1 MKFPNFSSPSS
12 LADMATF
19 LEYSPEFETDDS
31 SQNSEKD
38 YEGDDKKLRRRE
50 KNRIAAQKSRQ
61 KQTQRADILH
71 QEYEQLE
78 RENAS
83 LKKEIQNLREELKQ
97 WNQVVQ
103 QHEPQCAMLGTGTG
117 APLLGKQQIELAD
130 YLSEDWREME
140 LVTY

>member
-1 MKFPNFSSPSS
+1 MRLHNFPSHYS
-12 LADMATF
+12 MAATALDF
-19 LEYSPEFETDDS
+19 SPEFETDDS

-61 KQTQRADILH
+61 KQTQRADCLH

-83 LKKEIQNLREELKQ
+83 LKKEIQTLRDELKQ
-97 WNQVVQ
+97 WKQVVQ
-103 QHEPQCAMLGTGTG
+103 QHETQCA
-117 APLLGKQQIELAD
+117 LLTATSTALVNKQQVD
-130 YLSEDWREME
+130 VTDFLSEDWSGME
-140 LVTY
+140 VMTY

>member
-1 MKFPNFSSPSS
+1 MRFSDCHLPRS
-12 LADMATF
+12 MAAMAGDF
-19 LEYSPEFETDDS
+19 SPELETDDS

-38 YEGDDKKLRRRE
+38 YEGQNKRLRRRE

-83 LKKEIQNLREELKQ
+83 LRKEIQNLRDELKQ
-97 WNQVVQ
+97 WVEVVQ
-103 QHEPQCAMLGTGTG
+103 QHEPHCVAASAS
-117 APLLGKQQIELAD
+117 APTLPGKAQVDMAD
-130 YLSEDWREME
+130 FLPISWRESE
-140 LVTY
+140 LLKF

>member
-1 MKFPNFSSPSS
+1 MRFHNFSSPCS
-12 LADMATF
+12 MAGMCTAVEF
-19 LEYSPEFETDDS
+19 SPEFETDDS

-61 KQTQRADILH
+61 KQTQRADSLH

-83 LKKEIQNLREELKQ
+83 LKKEIQSLRDELKQ

-103 QHEPQCAMLGTGTG
+103 QHEPQCAMLTATS
-117 APLLGKQQIELAD
+117 APLISKQQVDVTDFLP
-130 YLSEDWREME
+130 EDWREAE
-140 LVTY
+140 LLTY